1 MTTPRRMAPEEI
13 FEHLK
18 ETVVVIKL
26 ADSMGSGFFVADGS
40 ILATNAHVVG
50 FNTRVQVKLNNGE
63 EFSCPV
69 LRAFKEDD
77 VAFLHIPE
85 KKGKVPPLRDTKSLK
100 VGQTVLALGSPLGL
114 EYSLTRGIISQLNQ
128 LVAGRRFIQT
138 DASIN
143 PGNSGGPLFDEYAMV
158 VGMNTMVAGAANKVG
173 LAIPAELLHEKL
185 SSLVSEWSTVAAT
198 RYCPLRRP
206 LSEEKFCATA
216 GGAQAWRQ
224 RPRARRP
231 SRRRPCRPRRSAPR
245 PPAERARPRFR
256 RARRIARNA
265 GPIGADHGFLR
276 QRRGEQGDGR

>member
-1 MTTPRRMAPEEI
+1 MAPEEI

-185 SSLVSEWSTVAAT
+185 RSLVSEWSAVAAT
-198 RYCPLRRP
+198 RYCPLCGARSP
-206 LSEEKFCATA
+206 EEKFC
-216 GGAQAWRQ
+216 GNCG
-224 RPRARRP
+224 
-231 SRRRPCRPRRSAPR
+231 
-245 PPAERARPRFR
+245 AERKALEAEAPG
-256 RARRIARNA
+256 APAQPAAALSAAALGAAAACGACKAEIPA
-265 GPIGADHGFLR
+265 GKAYCPKCGS
-276 QRRGEQGDGR
+276 QRS

>member
-1 MTTPRRMAPEEI
+1 MAPEEI

-216 GGAQAWRQ
+216 E
-224 RPRARRP
+224 
-231 SRRRPCRPRRSAPR
+231 RSAGLEAEAPGA
-245 PPAERARPRFR
+245 PAQPAAALSAAALGAAAACGACKAEIP
-256 RARRIARNA
+256 A
-265 GPIGADHGFLR
+265 GKAYCPKCGS
-276 QRRGEQGDGR
+276 QRS